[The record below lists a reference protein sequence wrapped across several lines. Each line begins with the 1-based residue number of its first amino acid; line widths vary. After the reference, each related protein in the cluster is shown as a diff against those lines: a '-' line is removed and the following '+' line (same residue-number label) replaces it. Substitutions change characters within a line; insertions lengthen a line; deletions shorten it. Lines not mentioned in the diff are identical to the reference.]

1 MKVLKVPTLVRD
13 SVRPMCADTPLH
25 TLSESLSELSL
36 HICLS
41 DLVECGVGVRVVSVP
56 ALQAQRQVQNLNT
69 NSQKKYIQYST
80 EKNSEIKILKTLHVD
95 SFSTPNT

>member
-1 MKVLKVPTLVRD
+1 MKVLKVPALVRD

-36 HICLS
+36 HICLL

-56 ALQAQRQVQNLNT
+56 ALPAQRHVQTCQNLDT
-69 NSQKKYIQYST
+69 ADKLIKLPLSLQIQA
-80 EKNSEIKILKTLHVD
+80 KGG
-95 SFSTPNT
+95 F

>member
-41 DLVECGVGVRVVSVP
+41 DLVDCGVGVRVVSVP
-56 ALQAQRQVQNLNT
+56 ALQAQRHVQQT
-69 NSQKKYIQYST
+69 ST
-80 EKNSEIKILKTLHVD
+80 LLINCHCHCRFKRNDYL
-95 SFSTPNT
+95 

>member
-1 MKVLKVPTLVRD
+1 MKVLKVPALVRD

-56 ALQAQRQVQNLNT
+56 ALQAQREVQT
-69 NSQKKYIQYST
+69 ST
-80 EKNSEIKILKTLHVD
+80 LLINCPCHCRFKRKEQL
-95 SFSTPNT
+95 

>member
-1 MKVLKVPTLVRD
+1 MKVLKKPTLVRD

-41 DLVECGVGVRVVSVP
+41 DLVERGVGVRVVSVP
-56 ALQAQRQVQNLNT
+56 APQHQVR
-69 NSQKKYIQYST
+69 KVPGEYIPILSEPT
-80 EKNSEIKILKTLHVD
+80 ENGRYLY
-95 SFSTPNT
+95 FRP